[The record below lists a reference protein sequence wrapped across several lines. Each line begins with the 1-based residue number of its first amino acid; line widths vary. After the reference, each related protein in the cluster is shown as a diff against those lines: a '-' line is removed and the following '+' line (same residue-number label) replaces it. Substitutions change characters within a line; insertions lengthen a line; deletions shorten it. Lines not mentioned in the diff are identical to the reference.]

1 MKNIKNTTFIKLN
14 CYKSLWLAAFAIL
27 LIDQL
32 TKILAINFLH
42 FDTEYQLNK
51 YVSFHTIYNESSM
64 MLLYDFVWH
73 FDWSLTQ
80 FRIFYVSCCFVLSY
94 IIFWLMNQPS
104 MKEDS
109 WKAELAKT
117 GLMIIFGGLLGNAF
131 DRIFRA
137 EGVIDFFRLNFIQ
150 NIVPIVNFADIMIY
164 LGEACVIAAWLVIF
178 YELMMKKLK
187 KY

>member
-1 MKNIKNTTFIKLN
+1 
-14 CYKSLWLAAFAIL
+14 
-27 LIDQL
+27 
-32 TKILAINFLH
+32 
-42 FDTEYQLNK
+42 
-51 YVSFHTIYNESSM
+51 
-64 MLLYDFVWH
+64 
-73 FDWSLTQ
+73 
-80 FRIFYVSCCFVLSY
+80 
-94 IIFWLMNQPS
+94 MNQPS
-104 MKEDS
+104 MKEHS

-131 DRIFRA
+131 DRIFRT